1 MDMENL
7 FGGAKGD
14 VTSVPIATI
23 VADVERLARDLGVGS
38 LTALVRAYAN
48 WGRTDM
54 AVYRRE
60 LLANGVEPVQIFSFN
75 QDVKNAADIEMV
87 VDVLEVA
94 AEAPW
99 VDVFVIVSGDGGF
112 VPLIRRLHTLGKY
125 VIVVTTSHSAAGGG
139 NMFLKAAAD
148 HFHEVQVPEP
158 NKKPTVGDTTV
169 AVSRPAPQFV
179 VKPVPKIS
187 TKTVTKPAVK
197 PATRPVLKTVT
208 KPVTKPAV
216 KPVTRP
222 VLKTVAKPVTK
233 QTVKPVTGTTGRAR
247 PADVP
252 AVPRGPSAKD
262 YQESVHALVRK
273 HPDVMVEGLV
283 HGSRLG
289 ALLRERWPGYS
300 HKDFGYSGL
309 ERFIQERCGLTPYRP
324 PASEKTRAAGKE
336 LVRAGS

>member
-14 VTSVPIATI
+14 VSSVPIGTI
-23 VADVERLARDLGVGS
+23 VADVERLGRDLGVGS

-48 WGRTDM
+48 WGRADM
-54 AVYRRE
+54 AGYRRE

-125 VIVVTTSHSAAGGG
+125 AIVVTTSHSAAGGG

-148 HFHEVQVPEP
+148 HFHVVQVPEP
-158 NKKPTVGDTTV
+158 KKRPKIGGTSV
-169 AVSRPAPQFV
+169 AVSRPAPKFV
-179 VKPVPKIS
+179 VKPVPKIV
-187 TKTVTKPAVK
+187 TKTVTKPAVI
-197 PATRPVLKTVT
+197 PATRPVLRTVT
-208 KPVTKPAV
+208 KPVTKPTV
-216 KPVTRP
+216 KSVTR
-222 VLKTVAKPVTK
+222 KTG
-233 QTVKPVTGTTGRAR
+233 QAR
-247 PADVP
+247 TADVP
-252 AVPRGPSAKD
+252 AVPRGPSAKE
-262 YQESVHALVRK
+262 YQESVHTLVRK
-273 HPDVMVEGLV
+273 HPDVMVGGLV

-300 HKDFGYSGL
+300 HKDFGYRGL

-324 PASEKTRAAGKE
+324 PASETTRAAGKE